1 MPVNYQLGK
10 IYKMESPSG
19 LLYVGSTCEPTLAR
33 RLAGHKKHFYDWKN
47 GIARFVTS
55 YKLFEE
61 DEENVNIILIENY
74 PCNSKDELTA
84 REAYWIKST
93 NCVNKVIPKR
103 TPKEYY
109 EDNKEKMIHNSK
121 QYRENNKEKIQ
132 ETQKEWRLKHPDYEK
147 KYREEHAQQYQEKKE
162 RYRAKQK
169 LIGSLD
175 CVCGGKYKQEGKA
188 RHLGTTRHLSYLQ
201 SQNK

>member
-55 YKLFEE
+55 FKLFEE
-61 DEENVNIILIENY
+61 DEENVHIILIENF
-74 PCNSKDELTA
+74 PCHTKDELTA
-84 REAYWIKST
+84 REAYWIKQT
-93 NCVNKVIPKR
+93 KCVNKVIPHR
-103 TPKEYY
+103 TAKEYR
-109 EDNKEKMIHNSK
+109 ED
-121 QYRENNKEKIQ
+121 NKEKIQ